1 MADSV
6 QNVTQAGLASLIAK
20 GVSDGVSAAFAKQNS
35 IEANKADHDAMMEQH
50 LSQTKQKKVDA
61 TVNQVADLLQSASET
76 QQSLTELYASVSK
89 SLSMM
94 SNQPVSPL
102 MIGPLVQMAS
112 ASSTNEMSLKSSA
125 PVNAGPVGSAFRNYS
140 SSNSSVAPTQTPYP
154 VDSSQGYQEAISAPV
169 PVEKNDYDASNKKAL
184 ADEEDR
190 LFKEAA
196 RPVMPK
202 LSRALD
208 MYLEG
213 QNSSVNNN
221 GSSNADGSILSLLA
235 AMGGG
240 VIGFAMGYVGKLAS
254 MWKAGV
260 SGLAKDIKAGW
271 DAFKKTK
278 VGTKISELGTKFK
291 NAVSGGIQKIGE
303 LGTKVKSVFTDG
315 ISKISEMQSSFSKMI
330 AGWKNTMKE
339 STLGKVA
346 SKVAETA
353 KSAGGLLAK
362 LAKKAGSSILSGA
375 KSLGGTIMKGVK
387 AAGKAVANSG
397 VAKKAIQAAKF
408 GAKLGSKIPVIQAA
422 GTALDTAVNIYK
434 AAQNG
439 ASMKDMVRMGVAGAF
454 DAVSDAFM
462 VPELMNAASG
472 AIDAAVKGKGLD
484 GIIKGAGSGL
494 LKERDANEISFGNAL
509 AAKTMNLVGAGDEST
524 RAIAKASNQGLGW
537 KEAGFDVVSGAAA
550 GFGHSAAVYRPK
562 AYGSM
567 ENSKTPTASVVPN
580 LPTETPMSE
589 ADKMKT
595 LVESVTEGVKAGMLS
610 PEVQEANAKNAKE
623 TGAAINGQL
632 FGG

>member
-1 MADSV
+1 MAEKQVSTMTTTEFSDQVSKGVAQALAQYDALKESHAAMLQQHAEATGQKKTDPLQQISNNIEQIRDNNNELVELFINFSKSISMMSIPEDGMSAPSKSSLATKAASIAPSEMTMPADSV
-6 QNVTQAGLASLIAK
+6 APSGTVG
-20 GVSDGVSAAFAKQNS
+20 SAIRNF
-35 IEANKADHDAMMEQH
+35 
-50 LSQTKQKKVDA
+50 
-61 TVNQVADLLQSASET
+61 SASN
-76 QQSLTELYASVSK
+76 SSIA
-89 SLSMM
+89 
-94 SNQPVSPL
+94 QPT
-102 MIGPLVQMAS
+102 A
-112 ASSTNEMSLKSSA
+112 A
-125 PVNAGPVGSAFRNYS
+125 PVNTSE
-140 SSNSSVAPTQTPYP
+140 
-154 VDSSQGYQEAISAPV
+154 GYQEAL
-169 PVEKNDYDASNKKAL
+169 ASTGAVAERNSEATDRKAL
-184 ADEEDR
+184 LEEEDR
-190 LFKEAA
+190 AYKETAK
-196 RPVMPK
+196 PVIVK
-202 LSRALD
+202 LGQALD
-208 MYLEG
+208 KYLEDK
-213 QNSSVNNN
+213 NSSAGN
-221 GSSNADGSILSLLA
+221 GSNTGSGLLGLLGA
-235 AMGGG
+235 IGGG
-240 VIGFAMGYVGKLAS
+240 VVGFAMGYVGKLAS

-260 SGLAKDIKAGW
+260 SGLAKDIKTGW
-271 DAFKKTK
+271 EAFKKTK
-278 VGTKISELGTKFK
+278 VGTKITELGTKFK

-315 ISKISEMQSSFSKMI
+315 ISKVSEMQSSFSKMI

-362 LAKKAGSSILSGA
+362 LAQKAGGSILSGA
-375 KSLGGTIMKGVK
+375 KTLGGTIMKGVN
-387 AAGKAVANSG
+387 AAGKAIANSG

-408 GAKLGSKIPVIQAA
+408 GAKIGSKFPIIQAA

-472 AIDAAVKGKGLD
+472 AIDAAVKGKGLG

-494 LKERDANEISFGNAL
+494 LKERDANEISYGNAL
-509 AAKTMNLVGAGDEST
+509 AAKAMNFVGAGDEST
-524 RAIAKASNQGLGW
+524 RAISKASDQGLGW

-562 AYGSM
+562 APGSM
-567 ENSKTPTASVVPN
+567 ENSNTPTASVVPN
-580 LPTETPMSE
+580 LPKGQVSE
-589 ADKMKT
+589 ADKMKAMKDGMK
-595 LVESVTEGVKAGMLS
+595 EGVKEALLS

-623 TGAAINGQL
+623 TGAAINSQL